1 MKKLKQWNQKIKDTY
16 KKSTRSALIV
26 FVVIRTIILI
36 CMVTE
41 IVFHQNYQ
49 NAFLCIVS
57 LFLISIPVLLESTT
71 SIRLPSAIEITIVLF
86 AFSAE
91 ILGEIGNF
99 YGNIPFWDTILHT
112 VNGFFA
118 AAVGFGFIDILNKNA
133 KRSHMA
139 PQFVAIVSFC
149 FSMTI
154 GVLWE
159 FCEYGADKLVH
170 TDTQKDTIVQ
180 SIYSVALNPENVNKE
195 IPVTGIDH
203 TILYDKDGNE
213 IAVIEGGYLDIG
225 INDTMKDLFVNLIG
239 AVVFS
244 ILGYLYLVKRDK
256 YAFVEKLIIYDE
268 PEAGGDTK
276 ALETAEAKESAETAD
291 TKN

>member
-1 MKKLKQWNQKIKDTY
+1 MSRLGKLRSKIKDTY
-16 KKSTRSALIV
+16 KRSTRSALIV

-57 LFLISIPVLLESTT
+57 LFLISIPILLESTT

-86 AFSAE
+86 AFAAE

-99 YGNIPFWDTILHT
+99 YGHIPCWDTILHT

-118 AAVGFGFIDILNKNA
+118 AAVGFGFVDILNKNA

-139 PQFVAIVSFC
+139 PLFVAIVSFC

-159 FCEYGADKLVH
+159 FCEYGADRYFH

-180 SIYSVALNPENVNKE
+180 EIYSVALNPEGKNKE
-195 IPVTGIDH
+195 IPVKGIDH
-203 TILYDKDGNE
+203 TVIYDKDGNE
-213 IAVIEGGYLDIG
+213 LAVIEGGYLDVG

-244 ILGYLYLVKRDK
+244 VLGYLYLVKRDK

-268 PEAGGDTK
+268 DDEKK
-276 ALETAEAKESAETAD
+276 ALETTEE
-291 TKN
+291 

>member
-1 MKKLKQWNQKIKDTY
+1 MSKKKKLIEKLIDTY

-26 FVVIRTIILI
+26 FYVIRTIILI

-41 IVFHQNYQ
+41 IIFHQNYQ
-49 NAFLCIVS
+49 NAFLCVVS

-86 AFSAE
+86 AFAAE

-118 AAVGFGFIDILNKNA
+118 AAIGFGFIDILNKNA
-133 KRSHMA
+133 KRTHMS
-139 PQFVAIVSFC
+139 PHFVAIVAFC

-159 FCEYGADKLVH
+159 FCEYTADRYFH
-170 TDTQKDTIVQ
+170 TDTQKDTIISSV
-180 SIYSVALNPENVNKE
+180 SSVALNPEGKNKE
-195 IPVTGIDH
+195 VTINDIDH
-203 TILYDKDGNE
+203 TVLYDKDGNVLG
-213 IAVIEGGYLDIG
+213 VIEGGYLDIG

-268 PEAGGDTK
+268 KDSDEKGAADGTK
-276 ALETAEAKESAETAD
+276 ALETTDAKS
-291 TKN
+291 